1 MMSQF
6 LKDDKEASI
15 NKENGEVKGKVEFQ
29 VELKDKIDEP
39 EFEIKPQQHD
49 IPLKNYQLS
58 RDRERRSIRPQRFVY
73 NDMVA

>member
-1 MMSQF
+1 M
-6 LKDDKEASI
+6 
-15 NKENGEVKGKVEFQ
+15 
-29 VELKDKIDEP
+29 ELKDKIDEP

>member
-15 NKENGEVKGKVEFQ
+15 NKENGEVKDK